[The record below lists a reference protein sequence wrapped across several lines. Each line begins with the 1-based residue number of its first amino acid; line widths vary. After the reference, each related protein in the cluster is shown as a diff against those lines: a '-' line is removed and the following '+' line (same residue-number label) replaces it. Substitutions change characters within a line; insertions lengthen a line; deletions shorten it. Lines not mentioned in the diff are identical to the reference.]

1 MTRIKYFTL
10 NFLILILFSADRV
23 LKHLFLKNPA
33 SEFGGDF
40 FYQLLTFHLATN
52 PGIAFGILVH
62 RLILS
67 VLIVAILIILVNFLI
82 KAYWKKELISI
93 FSLSLITAGAFSNLI
108 DRLRYGFVVD
118 YIDLRFFT
126 VFNLADTMITLGIV
140 FLVFRVFRG
149 QKI

>member
-1 MTRIKYFTL
+1 MMQIKYFIL
-10 NFLILILFSADRV
+10 NVSVLILFLVDRI

-52 PGIAFGILVH
+52 SGIAFGILVNQ
-62 RLILS
+62 LVLSILVIVILV
-67 VLIVAILIILVNFLI
+67 VLINFLFR
-82 KAYWKKELISI
+82 AYLKRELISI
-93 FSLSLITAGAFSNLI
+93 FSFSLIVAGAFSNLI

-126 VFNLADTMITLGIV
+126 VFNLADTMITFGIV